1 MDRNNKYESN
11 GNPAHISIN
20 SSRFLELPNLVE
32 PESVD
37 RTPPSP
43 SLNINRYAY
52 NVTLFN
58 ESFNPIPTASEEKYK
73 KFKPDLSR
81 KAWIRRFKSLFP
93 ITVWLPE
100 YNIKQNL
107 FADILVGITIA
118 IFQVPQS
125 NY

>member
-81 KAWIRRFKSLFP
+81 RAWIRRFKSLFP

-107 FADILVGITIA
+107 FADILVGIIIA
-118 IFQVPQS
+118 FFQVPQS
-125 NY
+125 N

>member
-58 ESFNPIPTASEEKYK
+58 EYFNPIPTASEEKYK